1 MIKDIVIPVVL
12 IAFLGLLL
20 EPFGFMPPMAV
31 MGVLGLCVAAF
42 VLFAVFLWKEKGADE
57 REQAHI
63 HKADRFAYVL
73 GALVLVIAIV
83 FQSLAHMLSPWLVIA
98 LIAMISAKAA
108 ALIYEKR
115 CH

>member
-1 MIKDIVIPVVL
+1 MIKDIAVPLVL

-31 MGVLGLCVAAF
+31 MVVLGLCVAAF
-42 VLFAVFLWKEKGADE
+42 VLFALFLWREKGVDE

-63 HKADRFAYVL
+63 YKADRFAYIL
-73 GALVLVIAIV
+73 GTLVLVVAIV
-83 FQSLAHMLSPWLVIA
+83 FQSLAHMLSPWLVVA
-98 LIAMISAKAA
+98 LIAMITAKAI